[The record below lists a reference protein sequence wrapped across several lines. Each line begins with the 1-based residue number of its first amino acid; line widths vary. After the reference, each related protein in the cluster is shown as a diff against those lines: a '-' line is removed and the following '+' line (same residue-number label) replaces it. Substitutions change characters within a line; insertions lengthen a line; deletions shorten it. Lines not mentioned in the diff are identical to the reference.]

1 MSRDCET
8 IVVCPRVVLRRL
20 SVLLRVAIMRS
31 SFLLLLLRLFR
42 LFRLWRLF
50 LLFPLLNM
58 AIFGSGTGTVLVP
71 AILSRLLLGEK

>member
-1 MSRDCET
+1 
-8 IVVCPRVVLRRL
+8 
-20 SVLLRVAIMRS
+20 MRS